1 MEENRHLYQPPYK
14 TNRILAHYSEFFV
27 LVLNGPNARLDFH
40 REPGEEFFFQI
51 HGDIEL
57 HVKPEG
63 ERRQVVKIR
72 EGEMFLCPGGV
83 AHSPRRGEGTWGL
96 VIERKRKPEETEQ
109 FLWFCERC
117 DEEVLARTVVQTQDT
132 GAQVSAIYEE
142 FNADPDFADLQG
154 LRLCVSGRAPRPEA
168 RIPREGHA
176 IVKPD
181 EWRLPGLSMASRPA
195 VDLRQNQYAHS
206 SEEEP

>member
-1 MEENRHLYQPPYK
+1 MTNLFSATDLKRWVEENRHLYQPPYK
-14 TNRILAHYSEFFV
+14 TNRILAHHSEFFV

-72 EGEMFLCPGGV
+72 EGEVFLCPGGV

-96 VIERKRKPEETEQ
+96 VIERKRKPEESEQ
-109 FLWFCERC
+109 FLWFCEQC
-117 DEEVLARTVVQTQDT
+117 DEEVLARTVVQTEDT
-132 GAQVSAIYEE
+132 GTQVSAIYEE
-142 FNADPDFADLQG
+142 FNADPL
-154 LRLCVSGRAPRPEA
+154 LRTCKACGYVFPVAPRA
-168 RIPREGHA
+168 Q
-176 IVKPD
+176 
-181 EWRLPGLSMASRPA
+181 RLGFLERDPGS
-195 VDLRQNQYAHS
+195 
-206 SEEEP
+206 

>member
-1 MEENRHLYQPPYK
+1 MSPVHISPSAGAVKSPNVLSSRPMMNPFSATDLKRWVEENRHLYQPPYK

-83 AHSPRRGEGTWGL
+83 AH
-96 VIERKRKPEETEQ
+96 
-109 FLWFCERC
+109 
-117 DEEVLARTVVQTQDT
+117 
-132 GAQVSAIYEE
+132 
-142 FNADPDFADLQG
+142 
-154 LRLCVSGRAPRPEA
+154 
-168 RIPREGHA
+168 
-176 IVKPD
+176 
-181 EWRLPGLSMASRPA
+181 
-195 VDLRQNQYAHS
+195 
-206 SEEEP
+206 

>member
-1 MEENRHLYQPPYK
+1 MLLSSVLMMNPFSATDLKRWVEENRHLYQPPYK

-83 AHSPRRGEGTWGL
+83 AHSPRRGDCTWGL
-96 VIERKRKPEETEQ
+96 VIERKRRPEESEQ

-117 DEEVLARTVVQTQDT
+117 DEEVLARTVVQTKDT

-142 FNADPDFADLQG
+142 FNADPGIRTCKACGYVFP
-154 LRLCVSGRAPRPEA
+154 VAPRA
-168 RIPREGHA
+168 Q
-176 IVKPD
+176 
-181 EWRLPGLSMASRPA
+181 RLGFLEKDTR
-195 VDLRQNQYAHS
+195 
-206 SEEEP
+206 

>member
-1 MEENRHLYQPPYK
+1 MMNPFSATDLKRWVEENRHLYQPPYK
-14 TNRILAHYSEFFV
+14 TNRIVAHYAEFFV

-72 EGEMFLCPGGV
+72 EGEIFLCPGGV
-83 AHSPRRGEGTWGL
+83 AHSPRRGETTWGL
-96 VIERKRKPEETEQ
+96 VIERKRRPEENEQ
-109 FLWFCERC
+109 FLWFCESC
-117 DEEVLARTVVQTQDT
+117 DNEVLARTVVQTKDT

-142 FNADPDFADLQG
+142 FNADAA
-154 LRLCVSGRAPRPEA
+154 LRTCKACGYVFPVAPRA
-168 RIPREGHA
+168 Q
-176 IVKPD
+176 
-181 EWRLPGLSMASRPA
+181 RLGFLETDTR
-195 VDLRQNQYAHS
+195 
-206 SEEEP
+206 